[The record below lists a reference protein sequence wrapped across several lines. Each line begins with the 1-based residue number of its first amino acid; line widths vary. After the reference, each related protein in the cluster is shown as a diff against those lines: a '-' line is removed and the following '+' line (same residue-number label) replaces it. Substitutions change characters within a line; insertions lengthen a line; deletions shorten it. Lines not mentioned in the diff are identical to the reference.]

1 MSVMRNLL
9 IAVGFVAAVFG
20 VGSTSAQLIPP
31 GMPPFNPPLPPPLPG
46 PKIEV
51 PKVPKL
57 DELPQRN
64 YLPAPR
70 PSFSDKITTCLEE
83 GAAAGLAPGDREA
96 YARACANSR

>member
-1 MSVMRNLL
+1 MKRFLVVAGLVM
-9 IAVGFVAAVFG
+9 AVLNAGNA
-20 VGSTSAQLIPP
+20 SAQMIPP
-31 GMPPFNPPLPPPLPG
+31 GTSPFNPPLPPPPPG

-70 PSFSDKITTCLEE
+70 PSFSDRITTCLEE